1 MSLNELKATT
11 TAPNTTL
18 KDRSASKEDMDK
30 LKISFQRPLKEE
42 VPTPGRGRI
51 QTLIKIRMSGKN

>member
-11 TAPNTTL
+11 TASNTTL

-30 LKISFQRPLKEE
+30 LKNFISKTTKKEE
-42 VPTPGRGRI
+42 VPTP
-51 QTLIKIRMSGKN
+51 KWDPDF